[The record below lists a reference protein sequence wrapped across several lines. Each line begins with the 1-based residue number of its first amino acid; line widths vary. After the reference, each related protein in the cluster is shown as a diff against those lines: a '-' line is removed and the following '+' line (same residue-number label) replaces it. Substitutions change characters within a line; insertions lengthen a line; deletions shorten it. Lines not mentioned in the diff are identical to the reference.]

1 MNLPTVLVRSLLTIR
16 PSRVATVTV
25 TTIPG
30 LNETPRSSSGDFDTT
45 VTVGPRPRAAG
56 TATASAAAATASVRS
71 AMVRGCPPD
80 DPVNR
85 NPNRVL
91 TL

>member
-1 MNLPTVLVRSLLTIR
+1 MNLPTALVRSLLTIR
-16 PSRVATVTV
+16 PSCVATVTV

-30 LNETPRSSSGDFDTT
+30 LNETPRSSRGDFDTT
-45 VTVGPRPRAAG
+45 VTVGPAAAAG
-56 TATASAAAATASVRS
+56 AATASAAAATASVRS
-71 AMVRGCPPD
+71 AMARACPPD
-80 DPVNR
+80 DPVKR

>member
-1 MNLPTVLVRSLLTIR
+1 MNLPTVFVRSLLTIL
-16 PSRVATVTV
+16 PSCVDTVTV
-25 TTIPG
+25 TRIPG
-30 LNETPRSSSGDFDTT
+30 LNETPRTWSGDLDTT
-45 VTVGPRPRAAG
+45 VTVGSPAAAG

-71 AMVRGCPPD
+71 AMARACTRD
-80 DPVNR
+80 DQMDG